1 VLALSA
7 VYAETALLRLQ
18 RIYCTNVTQQVHE
31 FTTNP
36 QQIDGVWAL
45 PVGLQENRG
54 LKICKIT
61 AASRKNLKN
70 DGKITSFD
78 NIRNSGMPRP
88 LYS

>member
-54 LKICKIT
+54 LKNLQNHGSF
-61 AASRKNLKN
+61 SRKLEK
-70 DGKITSFD
+70 
-78 NIRNSGMPRP
+78 
-88 LYS
+88 